1 VVTVRRSLFPGLALL
16 LVLGLAARL
25 LAGPLPLNHLVL
37 AILLG
42 IAVGN
47 AVGIPDAVRVGV
59 GTHKLWLKTGIVL
72 TGASVALDRVAA
84 AGPRL
89 LALVAGAVATTIL
102 LVEALSRLAFRID
115 DEMGSLLAAGS
126 GVCGVSAVV
135 AVAES
140 IDADEAGVAYAATT
154 ILLFDAITLVAYP
167 AVGVALGLPD
177 RMFGVWAGL
186 TMFSTGPVA
195 AAGFAVSET
204 AGEWAVL
211 VKLTRN
217 AAIGVVAVAYAGVY
231 ASTRVGECDANGGS
245 SRGALTRLWTPFPK
259 FVVGFVAVVAIAN
272 LELLSAGEVDSL
284 ANAADWL
291 FLLAFAGL
299 GLEIRLDE
307 LHETGYRP
315 VVVVLVALLVVSSVG
330 LVVVRAAF

>member
-1 VVTVRRSLFPGLALL
+1 MTVRRSLLPGLVLL
-16 LVLGLAARL
+16 LGLGLAARL
-25 LAGPLPLNHLVL
+25 LSASLPLNHLVL

-42 IAVGN
+42 VAVGN
-47 AVGIPDAVRVGV
+47 AVGIPDTVRAGV

-72 TGASVALDRVAA
+72 TGASVALDRVIA
-84 AGPRL
+84 AGPRVL
-89 LALVAGAVATTIL
+89 LLVAGAVTATVL
-102 LVEALSRLAFRID
+102 LVEALSRLAFHID
-115 DEMGSLLAAGS
+115 EETGSLLAAGS

-140 IDADEAGVAYAATT
+140 IDADETAVAYAATT

-167 AVGVALGLPD
+167 TVGAALGLPD
-177 RMFGVWAGL
+177 RTFGIWAGL
-186 TMFSTGPVA
+186 TMFSTGPVT
-195 AAGFAVSET
+195 AAGFAVSEV

-217 AAIGVVAVAYAGVY
+217 AAIGVVAVAYAGLY
-231 ASTRVGECDANGGS
+231 ASTRAGASDDGGE
-245 SRGALTRLWTPFPK
+245 RGTVARLWAPFPK

-272 LELLSAGEVDSL
+272 LGLLSETEVTSL

-307 LHETGYRP
+307 LRATGYRP
-315 VVVVLVALLVVSSVG
+315 VVVVLVALLAVSSGG
-330 LVVVRAAF
+330 LVVVQAAF

>member
-1 VVTVRRSLFPGLALL
+1 MVTVRRSLLPGVALL

-47 AVGIPDAVRVGV
+47 AVGIPDAVRAGV
-59 GTHKLWLKTGIVL
+59 GTHKLWLKIGIVL

-89 LALVAGAVATTIL
+89 LALVAAAVGTTIL
-102 LVEALSRLAFRID
+102 LVEALSRLTFRID
-115 DEMGSLLAAGS
+115 DETGSLLAAGS

-154 ILLFDAITLVAYP
+154 ILLFDAVTLIAYP
-167 AVGVALGLPD
+167 AVGVSLGLPD
-177 RMFGVWAGL
+177 RVFGVWAGL
-186 TMFSTGPVA
+186 TMFSTGPVT

-217 AAIGVVAVAYAGVY
+217 AAIGLVAVAYAGVY
-231 ASTRVGECDANGGS
+231 ASTRTGGREEDGGS
-245 SRGALTRLWTPFPK
+245 SRSTFARLWAPFPK

-272 LELLSAGEVDSL
+272 LGLLSAGDVNSL
-284 ANAADWL
+284 TNAADWL

-307 LHETGYRP
+307 LRETGYRP
-315 VVVVLVALLVVSSVG
+315 VVVVLVALLAVSSVG
-330 LVVVRAAF
+330 LVVVRALF